1 MEDSDDELE
10 LDEEDG
16 APPREGDGDGARAP
30 TYDVDGIH
38 EKLEDI
44 GWTEEVGW
52 EETQAIT
59 AAAACEVADVDDDL
73 ERELAFYNQ
82 VRVLLC
88 CVVLCVCVCVCVC
101 VMLQ

>member
-1 MEDSDDELE
+1 M
-10 LDEEDG
+10 
-16 APPREGDGDGARAP
+16 
-30 TYDVDGIH
+30 DGIH

-82 VRVLLC
+82 VRVLFR
-88 CVVLCVCVCVCVC
+88 
-101 VMLQ
+101 